1 MSKKHTAILSGVI
14 ITIILMSVYIFFR
27 RDYVETNFIEKISGS
42 LEAIETY
49 MKGYKQDNLETA
61 VQQSVDM
68 RSALA
73 SITDRFPNVAIVAIA
88 DKNNNIIEISRNYS
102 LLESNSVYN
111 AFQSDFNSG
120 QIAPTN
126 PDAPFFKNYEFSY
139 NDKQYASSLYIF
151 VRDMD
156 NYKLTVVFP
165 YVLDKRVLLRLA
177 IEIFLIIII
186 IIIASSLLYISGN
199 IQHEAED
206 YERNE
211 KYRSQRKQN
220 VREPQMRSQPI
231 REQQTIVHEVE
242 EEFDDYI
249 LESSIKDQQV
259 SKKDYSDLTDLL
271 ADILT
276 KTHASEA
283 AVYIPKEGAFTKVCE
298 VEDEHNSGIGLVK
311 HTRPERIERAI
322 EQELRESTAF
332 LAKEGQRL
340 LLPVKK
346 DNILHGIVE
355 IKRTDKFI
363 GSEVRDI
370 RQAIKLLS
378 VKILEFAKFENLAY
392 NDTNSSNTDT
402 VERKNMTFYN
412 KKLENLKRS
421 YYSHEIDFSVLFLS
435 FFEGLGRLTPYQ
447 KEQALSFLV
456 PEIKKYINPKDTICD
471 YDNYVAILMEDA
483 GSAYAEITGDRITE
497 ALSKFR
503 FKVKNDDSALP
514 VTTQYATASTDMGI
528 SPEDLTSTAI
538 RDLLN

>member
-1 MSKKHTAILSGVI
+1 MNKKHTAILSGVI

-49 MKGYKQDNLETA
+49 IKGYKQDNLETA

-88 DKNNNIIEISRNYS
+88 DENNNIIEISRNYG
-102 LLESNSVYN
+102 LLESNSVFN

-126 PDAPFFKNYEFSY
+126 PDTPFFKNYEFSY

-151 VRDMD
+151 VRDMG

-199 IQHEAED
+199 IQHEAD
-206 YERNE
+206 DNER
-211 KYRSQRKQN
+211 YRSQRKQDI
-220 VREPQMRSQPI
+220 REPQMRSQPI
-231 REQQTIVHEVE
+231 REQQTVSYEAE

-249 LESSIKDQQV
+249 LESSIKNQQV

-276 KTHASEA
+276 KTHGSEA

-311 HTRPERIERAI
+311 HTRPERIERVI
-322 EQELRESTAF
+322 EQELCESTAF

-392 NDTNSSNTDT
+392 DNSNTGTADT
-402 VERKNMTFYN
+402 IERKNMTFYN
-412 KKLENLKRS
+412 KKLDSLKRS

-471 YDNYVAILMEDA
+471 YDNYIAILMEDA

-503 FKVKNDDSALP
+503 FKVKNDDGALP